1 MKLRRILL
9 DMETQRDF
17 FSPGGSCYV
26 RPASGV
32 ARHVGE
38 LFTWARRQGVPVIS
52 TLLRV
57 RRQERGPLAPVPH
70 CVEDGDGE
78 RKIECARLRRRT
90 NLGLRNVTDLDPH
103 IFDRYQQVI
112 FEKRDTDIFKHPRV
126 ERLISQL
133 PQTTFIVCGAGVA
146 DGIVQAAI
154 GLRSRDFNVVLAADA
169 VLDFDDPRAEM
180 AYLRMEAKGVVF
192 APTAQIVAPV
202 VPHRTEHPHT
212 RTRMRASRRSRRDR
226 AVSSGRK
233 RCG

>member
-1 MKLRRILL
+1 MELRRILL
-9 DMETQRDF
+9 DFETQRDF

-26 RPASGV
+26 RSASEV

-38 LFTWARRQGVPVIS
+38 LFTWAKRQDVPVIS

-57 RRQERGPLAPVPH
+57 RRQERSPLASVPH

-78 RKIECARLRRRT
+78 RKIECAILRRRT

-112 FEKRDTDIFKHPRV
+112 FEKRDTNIFKHPRI

-133 PQTTFIVCGAGVA
+133 KPTTFILCGAGVA

-154 GLRSRDFNVVLAADA
+154 GLRSRNFGVILATDA

-180 AYLRMEAKGVVF
+180 AYLRMEAKCVVF
-192 APTAQIVAPV
+192 APTARIVTPV

-212 RTRMRASRRSRRDR
+212 RTRMRASRRGRRAR
-226 AVSSGRK
+226 TAPRGRK

>member
-1 MKLRRILL
+1 MELRRILL
-9 DMETQRDF
+9 DLETQRDF

-26 RPASGV
+26 RPASGS

-38 LFTWARRQGVPVIS
+38 LFTWARRQEVPVIS

-70 CVEDGDGE
+70 CIEDGDGE
-78 RKIECARLRRRT
+78 RKIECAVLRRRT

-112 FEKRDTDIFKHPRV
+112 FEKRDTDIFKHPRI
-126 ERLISQL
+126 ERLITRL
-133 PQTTFIVCGAGVA
+133 GPTTFVICGAGVA
-146 DGIVQAAI
+146 DGIVQAAV
-154 GLRSRDFNVVLAADA
+154 GLRARNFGVIVASDA

-192 APTAQIVAPV
+192 APTARIVAPV

-212 RTRMRASRRSRRDR
+212 RTRMRTSQRGRRSRS
-226 AVSSGRK
+226 VSRGRK